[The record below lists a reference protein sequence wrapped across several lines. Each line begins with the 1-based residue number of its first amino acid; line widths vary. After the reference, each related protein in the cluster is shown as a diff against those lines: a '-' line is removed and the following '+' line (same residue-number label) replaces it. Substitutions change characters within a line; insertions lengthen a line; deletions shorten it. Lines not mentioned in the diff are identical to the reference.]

1 MFVYFKFNLSM
12 KILFFSLLISFF
24 FIFNLK
30 GQNVSI
36 NFKGKPIREIIV
48 ANYFGGFSKI
58 SDTLVSSNNKFIIPD
73 RLFNNGIL
81 IDVLVP
87 DCNYIKFPIYKES
100 KKIKVIINTVD
111 VLTSIYAKG
120 GDINKIAYKEINFS
134 APIFKS
140 FYKSFKE
147 ISNYD
152 SLIQI
157 NKSDFTKILNNRIYL
172 NKLLTERHKAQFE
185 IDKLLLVPFDFSGN
199 YNTLIKFKQQENE
212 ILSSFD
218 YNLFVNFIHPIQL
231 AQLNFIVNSIC
242 NDSTKF
248 IDFTN
253 KLLQL
258 NIEQNSNQKYS
269 VLSAY
274 HNSLQKLSEKPNE
287 KVIVF
292 IWEKYFMNEAI
303 NFLNINEVAKIN
315 RTIVLIKNS
324 FIGDTMRNLKFRD
337 FNFNEFEL
345 HKLKSKYTILVFW
358 DSDVKHNKNTIGK
371 AVHKFRT
378 LNLKQKGFELV
389 NVLTM
394 YNKDKWFNSLKN
406 WKMNDCINVADRFG
420 ENQWYYYFDSDLA
433 KEIPMVYLLD
443 ENKTIIAKWDEVERY
458 LDENFS
464 K

>member
-1 MFVYFKFNLSM
+1 M
-12 KILFFSLLISFF
+12 
-24 FIFNLK
+24 
-30 GQNVSI
+30 
-36 NFKGKPIREIIV
+36 
-48 ANYFGGFSKI
+48 
-58 SDTLVSSNNKFIIPD
+58 FIIPD
-73 RLFNNGIL
+73 NLFSKGIL
-81 IDVLVP
+81 IDILVP
-87 DCNYIKFPIYKES
+87 DCDYIKFPVYKES
-100 KKIKVIINTVD
+100 KKTKISINSEN
-111 VLTSIYAKG
+111 VLTSICAKG
-120 GDINKIAYKEINFS
+120 GDVNKIIYKEINFS

-140 FYKSFKE
+140 FYKSFKQN
-147 ISNYD
+147 SNYD
-152 SLIQI
+152 SLIQL
-157 NKSDFTKILNNRIYL
+157 NKSDFTKILDNRINL
-172 NKLLTERHKAQFE
+172 KNLLTERLKAQFE

-199 YNTLIKFKQQENE
+199 YNTLINFKQQENE

-231 AQLNFIVNSIC
+231 AQLNFIVGSIC
-242 NDSTKF
+242 SDSTKF
-248 IDFTN
+248 SDFTN
-253 KLLQL
+253 RLLQL
-258 NIEQNSNQKYS
+258 NIIQNSNQKYS

-274 HNSLQKLSEKPNE
+274 HNSLQKLSKKPDEKA
-287 KVIVF
+287 IVF

-345 HKLKSKYTILVFW
+345 HKLKSKYSIIVFW
-358 DSDVKHNKNTIGK
+358 DSDVRHNKNTIGK

-378 LNLKQKGFELV
+378 LNLKEKGFELV

-394 YNKDKWFNSLKN
+394 YNKDKWLHNLTDWNIF
-406 WKMNDCINVADRFG
+406 DCINVTDRFG